1 MVRVLIT
8 DTVRLIRHGNDDDV
22 VAMVR
27 ALGER
32 PKDVRDR
39 AGRSRN
45 RGARSERA
53 APEAV
58 RFIRTFIADSAAFYS
73 KIHCRSRSIL
83 LGIPSDP
90 FAMASLGTEAFHSL
104 FHFRAKRDAWRPG
117 VFGGAFLGSGAAR
130 GWLGCWERIKFMMI

>member
-53 APEAV
+53 APEAA
-58 RFIRTFIADSAAFYS
+58 RFIRTFIADSAAFYAEHPLPKPLRFTRNS
-73 KIHCRSRSIL
+73 QRSIRD
-83 LGIPSDP
+83 GITRYRSVP
-90 FAMASLGTEAFHSL
+90 FAVPFSRKARCVATG
-104 FHFRAKRDAWRPG
+104 RVRRC
-117 VFGGAFLGSGAAR
+117 VFGDRMRRGGGLGVGR
-130 GWLGCWERIKFMMI
+130 GLNL